1 MPLDHLFDS
10 IVSDSEAK
18 KEAPKKQSS
27 ILQKVKEE
35 SEEQRHP
42 VQNARQ
48 TDTSMKKVPTPKE
61 ERNEQDAEKKKARKV
76 GASIRRKARNVEETA
91 KTTQLVSTEKTVN
104 KSVVKRA
111 KRKDADA
118 LLDDVIAPEAIVLN
132 YKDAKSQDTSSKGKK
147 KEGSDR

>member
-1 MPLDHLFDS
+1 
-10 IVSDSEAK
+10 
-18 KEAPKKQSS
+18 
-27 ILQKVKEE
+27 
-35 SEEQRHP
+35 
-42 VQNARQ
+42 
-48 TDTSMKKVPTPKE
+48 MKKVPTPKE